1 MTRSPIARPAAPLAA
16 PRGRRGFSIL
26 ELLIVI
32 GILLAIGGLVLVNVM
47 GARDRADIG
56 NTKIQLNT
64 FENALEQFR
73 ADLRRYPTEEEGLS
87 VLWSNANLESD
98 DDRTLWGG
106 PYLRRPAPTD
116 LWGSEWIYRQPSEIE
131 GLPYDLIS
139 LGPDREEGTDDD
151 ISIHD
156 GRLGEDGQPMDDFG
170 AMGG

>member
-1 MTRSPIARPAAPLAA
+1 
-16 PRGRRGFSIL
+16 
-26 ELLIVI
+26 LLIVI

-73 ADLRRYPTEEEGLS
+73 ADLRRYPSEEEGLS

-98 DDRTLWGG
+98 GDRDLWGG

-156 GRLGEDGQPMDDFG
+156 GRLGEDGRPMDDFG